1 MVQRKLHVLN
11 SAGQAEAINKRWEKL
26 GRPMPA
32 FYTKAKV
39 A

>member
-1 MVQRKLHVLN
+1 LRKLHVLN
-11 SAGQAEAINKRWEKL
+11 SAGKSEEVNARWAKL
-26 GRPMPA
+26 GKPLPS